1 MFAIDC
7 NSRNNRNNRNNRCQ
21 RPTSPGNRVM
31 RIASA
36 YVVAAA
42 LYGFASIANA
52 AAEPVGAAPLRAKY
66 SELASQLAN
75 NPFKRPLA
83 MTSIEAGNV
92 LKGDIYAVVEHPL
105 SQVSAALSGPEHWCD
120 VLMLHLNT
128 KYCHAS
134 NGSDGATLDMRIG
147 KKFDQPVEDAHRVD
161 FGFHPGAAS
170 ADYFNARLDAAHGP
184 MGTSD
189 YRILLEAVAL
199 PGKKTFLHLTYS
211 YAYGFASKIAMKG
224 YLATVGS
231 DKVGFSRKGDAQ
243 SDYIGGMR
251 GVVERNTMRYYLA
264 IDAYLDALAA
274 PPGEQIEKRLSE
286 WFNAT
291 EQYARQLHEMNRSEY
306 LDMKRVEIARLKTA
320 Q

>member
-1 MFAIDC
+1 MSATDRSKPIEC
-7 NSRNNRNNRNNRCQ
+7 SAKARAGLV
-21 RPTSPGNRVM
+21 TSTRALLTALCCV
-31 RIASA
+31 ASM
-36 YVVAAA
+36 
-42 LYGFASIANA
+42 AS
-52 AAEPVGAAPLRAKY
+52 AAEPAGAGPLRAKY
-66 SELASQLAN
+66 AELAGQLAN

-83 MTSIEAGNV
+83 MNSTESGNV
-92 LKGDIYAVVEHPL
+92 LKGDIYALVEHPL
-105 SQVSAALSGPEHWCD
+105 NQVSAALSGPAHWCD

-128 KYCHAS
+128 KYCRAS
-134 NGSDGATLDMRIG
+134 NAPDGASLDMRIG
-147 KKFDQPVEDAHRVD
+147 KKFDQPAEDAHRVD
-161 FGFHPGAAS
+161 FAFHPGSSSAEYFDTRLNAAQ
-170 ADYFNARLDAAHGP
+170 GP

-231 DKVGFSRKGDAQ
+231 DKVGFSKKGDAQ

-264 IDAYLDALAA
+264 IDAYLDALGA
-274 PPGEQIEKRLSE
+274 PAGEQVEKRLSS
-286 WFNAT
+286 WFDAT

-306 LDMKRVEIARLKTA
+306 LTMKRAELTRLQTV